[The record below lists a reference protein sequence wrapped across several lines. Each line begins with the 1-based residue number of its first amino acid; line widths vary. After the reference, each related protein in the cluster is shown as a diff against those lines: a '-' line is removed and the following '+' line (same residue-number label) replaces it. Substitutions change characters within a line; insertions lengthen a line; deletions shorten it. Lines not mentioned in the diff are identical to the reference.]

1 MSSVVN
7 KKNNFPQTED
17 QNYNYN
23 NNNDDDDYDSEYE
36 CKKIYKND
44 ILIEILVKIHNELV
58 KYVSNGES
66 RCDLVLPL
74 CEFLCIDDIRYFL
87 NNLE

>member
-1 MSSVVN
+1 MSPVVN
-7 KKNNFPQTED
+7 KKNKFLKTED
-17 QNYNYN
+17 QNYNY
-23 NNNDDDDYDSEYE
+23 NNDDDDYDSEYE
-36 CKKIYKND
+36 CKQIYKND
-44 ILIEILVKIHNELV
+44 ILVKIHNELV

-66 RCDLVLPL
+66 RCELVLPL